1 MPKKASGEEFLEQAK
16 QALAAAKTI
25 HELRRAQAVLL
36 PLQGLSLKE
45 TAQALGISV
54 SWASHLR
61 IEFIRRGC
69 VPDENPPKQGGRRRE
84 NMSQDE
90 EATFLTPFVDKAAAG
105 GILVVTEIRQAL
117 EAYLGRKVALASVYN
132 LLHRHGWRK
141 LAPDKRHH
149 KADVEAQD
157 NWKKNSQISSR
168 RSAGN
173 GREKAKPGY

>member
-1 MPKKASGEEFLEQAK
+1 M
-16 QALAAAKTI
+16 
-25 HELRRAQAVLL
+25 
-36 PLQGLSLKE
+36 
-45 TAQALGISV
+45 
-54 SWASHLR
+54 
-61 IEFIRRGC
+61 
-69 VPDENPPKQGGRRRE
+69 PDENPPKQGGRRRE
-84 NMSQDE
+84 NMSKDE

-157 NWKKNSQISSR
+157 DWKKTPKSPRGDQPAVAGRRPNPVNVSR
-168 RSAGN
+168 
-173 GREKAKPGY
+173 

>member
-1 MPKKASGEEFLEQAK
+1 M
-16 QALAAAKTI
+16 
-25 HELRRAQAVLL
+25 
-36 PLQGLSLKE
+36 
-45 TAQALGISV
+45 
-54 SWASHLR
+54 
-61 IEFIRRGC
+61 
-69 VPDENPPKQGGRRRE
+69 PDENPPKQGGRRRE
-84 NMSQDE
+84 NMSKDE

-157 NWKKNSQISSR
+157 DWKKNSQISSR
-168 RSAGN
+168 RSAGS
-173 GREKAKPGY
+173 GREKAKSGECFKMRPGLDGFPIPGDAGAPNRQGRFARP